1 MGSVIT
7 MRYTDYGAIIL
18 EDDDMIVASEER
30 VTAPCRCCGE
40 ESTVIKTTAITGYV
54 RYSKCGYC
62 YM

>member
-1 MGSVIT
+1 

-18 EDDDMIVASEER
+18 EADDMIVATTER
-30 VTAPCRCCGE
+30 VREVCRCCQM
-40 ESTVIKTTAITGYV
+40 ESTLIKTTAITGYV